1 MCILME
7 KNKENS
13 LKGLP
18 NLMALPPQSSFLLR
32 KRPQREFHSFPPHDV
47 LKVVKCV
54 DRKQRGWQGG
64 RGRGASVEW
73 HQGFSLGN
81 TALVGDDDG
90 DGDNCR
96 TFGAVDVCV
105 LRNGERAERVQ
116 T

>member
-1 MCILME
+1 
-7 KNKENS
+7 
-13 LKGLP
+13 
-18 NLMALPPQSSFLLR
+18 MALPPQSSFLLR